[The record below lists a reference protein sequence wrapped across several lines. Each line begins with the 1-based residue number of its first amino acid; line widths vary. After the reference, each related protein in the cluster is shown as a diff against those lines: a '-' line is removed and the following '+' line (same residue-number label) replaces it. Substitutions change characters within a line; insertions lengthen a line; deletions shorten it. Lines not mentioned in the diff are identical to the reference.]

1 MRVRGE
7 RETAQA
13 AAVAAR
19 VASSTVD
26 DVRKAKPKWRT
37 QRHAHSCYK
46 SCGSPAQFSTPLCC
60 PSLVLF
66 FSLLQHLSALLV
78 RPFSCS
84 YVNYCLSARCPLS
97 FASSFSSFSFST
109 VTFHYTSVFFS
120 AHTHTCTLYTLVPF
134 RILLHILPL
143 LFLPSFACLS
153 LLLKEAKRAGT
164 EQSLR
169 RIKVA
174 TLLLCFSSAP
184 LPLSLPPPTPHKRKF
199 DSVAYFSGLSFSCCG
214 APRYYN
220 APAK

>member
-1 MRVRGE
+1 MWIPRPVL
-7 RETAQA
+7 
-13 AAVAAR
+13 
-19 VASSTVD
+19 
-26 DVRKAKPKWRT
+26 
-37 QRHAHSCYK
+37 C
-46 SCGSPAQFSTPLCC
+46 PLCC
-60 PSLVLF
+60 PFLVLF
-66 FSLLQHLSALLV
+66 FFLLQHLSALLV

-97 FASSFSSFSFST
+97 FASSFSSSSSFSFST

-120 AHTHTCTLYTLVPF
+120 AHTHTHTCTLYTLVPF

-174 TLLLCFSSAP
+174 TLLLCFSSTPYTSLPSPSHSPIRGNLIVLHTFRGYRFPAVAP
-184 LPLSLPPPTPHKRKF
+184 LVIIMPQPSSSHSHYK
-199 DSVAYFSGLSFSCCG
+199 
-214 APRYYN
+214 
-220 APAK
+220 